1 MDQELAAKLAQS
13 CSPQASRWVENQKSR
28 AKELLCHPRNDE
40 IPKWRRRSGTLQGNM
55 TDPPPCAG
63 QDCKCRNGQEDL
75 RLRCTDPVRSP
86 SLSLIAFVLTGND
99 VDYTTMITMI
109 DDMVA
114 LLKEEQSDDDLK
126 ESLDKT
132 EDEAKGLAR
141 EITGQSHAVHD
152 RTPCWH

>member
-1 MDQELAAKLAQS
+1 M
-13 CSPQASRWVENQKSR
+13 
-28 AKELLCHPRNDE
+28 
-40 IPKWRRRSGTLQGNM
+40 
-55 TDPPPCAG
+55 
-63 QDCKCRNGQEDL
+63 
-75 RLRCTDPVRSP
+75 
-86 SLSLIAFVLTGND
+86 
-99 VDYTTMITMI
+99 DYTTVITMI